1 MAELEQHRYAK
12 GNGSEDHGTDQK
24 EKKPCLD
31 LLEHI
36 QLMIGD
42 LDRPA
47 CMESNLWPPMISIAP
62 FCDQQRYTARDAIVT
77 ISRLAAFH
85 DLVDQK
91 PYALRLFDV
100 LSP

>member
-1 MAELEQHRYAK
+1 MAELEQHRYAE
-12 GNGSEDHGTDQK
+12 GNGSKDHGTDQK
-24 EKKPCLD
+24 EEKPCLD

-47 CMESNLWPPMISIAP
+47 CMESNLRPPMLSIAP
-62 FCDQQRYTARDAIVT
+62 FCDQQRYTAKDATLT
-77 ISRLAAFH
+77 ISRLAGGY
-85 DLVDQK
+85 DLIDEN
-91 PYALRLFDV
+91 PYPLRLLDV